1 MKPEEHTQMKRV
13 TDNYILKAIPD
24 DEYEM
29 MLPDL
34 EEIKLQIEEVI
45 NYPYQPIP
53 FVLFPNNSMVS
64 VIASTPDGQLSEA
77 GVIGREGILG
87 ISIVLGSD
95 TAPHENTIQ
104 LPGTALRMPTKSI
117 RGYFKQC
124 PVLRDLIL
132 RFTYAHMMQLSQTA
146 LCNAWHSTEKKL
158 IRWILMAHDR
168 SDSDLL
174 PLTQELLSIML
185 GVHRP
190 TVSGTASKLK
200 DEGYIQYSRGRITV
214 LDRKG
219 LEEACCDCYN
229 VVKAEYDR
237 VLINP

>member
-1 MKPEEHTQMKRV
+1 
-13 TDNYILKAIPD
+13 
-24 DEYEM
+24 M

-34 EEIKLQIEEVI
+34 EEVAFQIEEVI
-45 NYPYQPIP
+45 NHPYEPIP
-53 FVLFPNNSMVS
+53 YVLFPNNSMIS

-77 GVIGREGILG
+77 GVVGREGMLG
-87 ISIVLGSD
+87 VAVVLGSD

-104 LPGTALRMPTKSI
+104 LPGTALRMSTKSI
-117 RGYFKQC
+117 RAHFNNC
-124 PVLRDLIL
+124 SVLRDLLL
-132 RFTYAHMMQLSQTA
+132 RFTYSHLTQIGQTA
-146 LCNAWHSTEKKL
+146 LCNAWHSTEKRL

-174 PLTQELLSIML
+174 PLTQELLAIML

-214 LDRKG
+214 LDRKA

-229 VVKAEYDR
+229 VVKVEYDR
-237 VLINP
+237 VLINPRENEKTR